1 MRLSVE
7 TNAVAGDTNTVRGDE
22 HLCCRLQA
30 PQGLNWYVSK
40 QAQDRVAVRQANAL
54 ARSGQ
59 ELELI
64 EKRLLLVAMS
74 RISKQDTELLT
85 HRISVTDLA
94 PFFGGDP
101 WRAAS
106 KAATGLLKRVVYIE
120 GENGGFTA
128 FQWTTLARYVSASHS
143 ETGSSYLEIRLNQE
157 LAPFL
162 LELKERF
169 NVIPLLE
176 LLPMGSVN
184 SQRLY
189 EILWHDSFKGQ
200 KVFLTYGLEDLRFQ
214 LGLRVR
220 KNVKGKDTWVEKYA
234 TWRDF
239 QKVLKRAQAD
249 FETHGTLAFDYEGL
263 AQGRTTTQVRFR
275 ISRRADPDTI
285 PDIPA
290 ELEPRDHELARELEA
305 AGYQQDALGAIAAHG
320 FETVEMALKLAR
332 AAERQGARSNKPIY
346 NPGGLIHHALTS
358 GLAARR
364 LTSESKPAQEKLN
377 PREVAQ
383 SLVDAFTAA
392 RYAWADRFW
401 EEGTEDFREGFPGI
415 MQLELSNFQMQQL
428 EKANWQGT
436 LFESSRREMILK
448 LYPDEIPDA
457 LFEVDQYAENEGFFA
472 SYEGVSVEAVISE
485 AKQLL

>member
-1 MRLSVE
+1 M
-7 TNAVAGDTNTVRGDE
+7 
-22 HLCCRLQA
+22 
-30 PQGLNWYVSK
+30 SK
-40 QAQDRVAVRQANAL
+40 VDKDGVAVRQANAL

-106 KAATGLLKRVVYIE
+106 KAATGLLKRVVYIQ

-128 FQWTTLARYVSASHS
+128 FQWTTLARYVNASHS

-157 LAPFL
+157 LAPYL

-189 EILWHDSFKGQ
+189 EVLWHDSFKGQ
-200 KVFLTYGLEDLRFQ
+200 KTFLTYDLENLRFQ
-214 LGLRVR
+214 LGLRARKTVR
-220 KNVKGKDTWVEKYA
+220 GKEVWVEKYA
-234 TWRDF
+234 SWRDF
-239 QKVLKRAQAD
+239 QKVLKRAQSD
-249 FETHGTLAFDYEGL
+249 FGAHGSIAFEYEGL
-263 AQGRTTTQVRFR
+263 ATGRTTTQVRFR
-275 ISRRADPDTI
+275 IIRRTGSQPLPETVEKPEARDL
-285 PDIPA
+285 
-290 ELEPRDHELARELEA
+290 ELSKRLEL
-305 AGYQQDALGAIAAHG
+305 AGYQQNALVAIARYG
-320 FETVEMALKLAR
+320 FETVEMALKLAQ

-364 LTSESKPAQEKLN
+364 LVAPDEQNSSKPNL
-377 PREVAQ
+377 REVAQ
-383 SLVDAFTAA
+383 SLVDAFAAA
-392 RYAWADRFW
+392 RYAWADSFW
-401 EEGTEDFREGFPGI
+401 HASPPEFHESFSGI
-415 MQLELSNFQMQQL
+415 MQLELSSFQIKQL
-428 EKANWQGT
+428 EKTNWQGT
-436 LFESSRREMILK
+436 LFDGARREL
-448 LYPDEIPDA
+448 LLRFYPDELPDE
-457 LFEVDQYAENEGFFA
+457 LVDLTHYAEAEDFFT
-472 SYEGVSVEAVISE
+472 SYDDLTAQAIMREAE
-485 AKQLL
+485 QLM

>member
-1 MRLSVE
+1 M
-7 TNAVAGDTNTVRGDE
+7 
-22 HLCCRLQA
+22 
-30 PQGLNWYVSK
+30 
-40 QAQDRVAVRQANAL
+40 AVRQANAL

-64 EKRLLLVAMS
+64 EKRLLLIAMS

-85 HRISVTDLA
+85 HRISVTELA

-106 KAATGLLKRVVYIE
+106 KAATGLLKRVVYIQ
-120 GENGGFTA
+120 GDNGGFTA
-128 FQWTTLARYVSASHS
+128 FQWTTLARYVNASNS

-157 LAPFL
+157 LAPYL

-189 EILWHDSFKGQ
+189 EVLWHDSFKGQ
-200 KVFLTYGLEDLRFQ
+200 KTFLTYGLEDLRFQ

-220 KNVKGKDTWVEKYA
+220 KTVKGKDVWVEKYA
-234 TWRDF
+234 SWRDF

-249 FETHGTLAFDYEGL
+249 FDSHGSIGFDYEGL

-275 ISRRADPDTI
+275 IGRRPNSDVI
-285 PDIPA
+285 A
-290 ELEPRDHELARELEA
+290 ELTVEPEARDHELAKQLEA
-305 AGYQQDALGAIAAHG
+305 AGYQQNAFGAIVTYG
-320 FETVEMALKLAR
+320 FETVAMALKLAQ
-332 AAERQGARSNKPIY
+332 AAERQSSRSNKPIY

-358 GLAARR
+358 GLATRKLA
-364 LTSESKPAQEKLN
+364 TQDEPISSKPNL
-377 PREVAQ
+377 REVAQ
-383 SLVDAFTAA
+383 NLVDAFAAA
-392 RYAWADRFW
+392 RYAWADSFW
-401 EEGTEDFREGFPGI
+401 HEALPEFRESFPGI
-415 MQLELSNFQMQQL
+415 MQLELSSFQIKQL

-436 LFESSRREMILK
+436 LFDSARRELLIR
-448 LYPDEIPDA
+448 LYPDELPDE
-457 LFEVDQYAENEGFFA
+457 FVDLTSYAESEEFFT
-472 SYEGVSVEAVISE
+472 SYEGATVQTIMREAE
-485 AKQLL
+485 QLI